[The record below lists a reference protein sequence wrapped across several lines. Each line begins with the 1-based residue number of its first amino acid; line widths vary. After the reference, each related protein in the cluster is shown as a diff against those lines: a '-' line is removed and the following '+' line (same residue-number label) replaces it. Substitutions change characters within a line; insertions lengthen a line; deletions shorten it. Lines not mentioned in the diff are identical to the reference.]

1 MKKKHTAEEKQNWQD
16 PLLRT
21 AITVEEIENLAAQI
35 RVGDKI
41 KWEVLDSDITSQKGY
56 RKKLVTLTVTRKS
69 RYLLE
74 AADSKDRIYSIRY
87 AELAEA
93 GHCSH
98 YRPDLEQE
106 ETEDEAR
113 FKNLQSESG
122 RCS

>member
-1 MKKKHTAEEKQNWQD
+1 MRKNKRVVEDSLMKTAITAEEVKG
-16 PLLRT
+16 
-21 AITVEEIENLAAQI
+21 LAEQI
-35 RVGDKI
+35 RVGDQIAWK
-41 KWEVLDSDITSQKGY
+41 VLDSDMTSQKGY
-56 RKKLVTLTVTRKS
+56 RQKRVTLMVTRKS

-74 AADSKDRIYSIRY
+74 AADSRGRIYSIRY

>member
-41 KWEVLDSDITSQKGY
+41 KWEVLYGDITIQKGY
-56 RKKLVTLTVTRKS
+56 RKRPVTLTVTRKS

-74 AADSKDRIYSIRY
+74 TADGMGRMHSIRY

-93 GHCSH
+93 
-98 YRPDLEQE
+98 RRKDL
-106 ETEDEAR
+106 AR
-113 FKNLQSESG
+113 LKEMNTSARRAAG
-122 RCS
+122 